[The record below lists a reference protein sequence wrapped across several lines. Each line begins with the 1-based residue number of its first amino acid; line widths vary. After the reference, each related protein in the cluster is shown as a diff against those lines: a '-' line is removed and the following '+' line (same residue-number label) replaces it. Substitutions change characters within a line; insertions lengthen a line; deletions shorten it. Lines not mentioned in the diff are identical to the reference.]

1 MTKYHAELLKGSI
14 GEAARQLA
22 ETCLTEFDKWAKH
35 EPGQAAV
42 VAGGVYETGRN
53 AAEVALYD
61 VRCLLDDYLAAEL
74 AVVLASWGIME
85 VDQ

>member
-1 MTKYHAELLKGSI
+1 MTKYHAELLKGTV
-14 GEAARQLA
+14 GEAARELT
-22 ETCLTEFDKWAKH
+22 ETCLAEFDKWAKH
-35 EPGQAAV
+35 EPGQAAGMT
-42 VAGGVYETGRN
+42 GGVYETGRK

-74 AVVLASWGIME
+74 AVVLASWGIVE